1 MPDFDTAPQ
10 IKAEELLAEKPSVNV
25 ARLGATRALGVFAI
39 GLGLFWVVVGLMF
52 DLELAW
58 ELGGALSLVSFVT
71 LVAAGRGYSTF
82 ARVVWFFSCSLLIL
96 FAYFNVHVAAGVDQF
111 FAALIASVFMN
122 FSVRREKVAVTTVL
136 VSISALWFV
145 GVSLGADFFGPP
157 IVEHVFAEYVLAP
170 LVTGAVIVSVAVNVY
185 IFALLNER
193 YYDRLNAALIL
204 ARDANKAKSD
214 FLAAMSHEIRTPMN
228 GVIGMVDILGTTDLE
243 ASQRRT
249 LGVIRDSALS
259 LLRII
264 EDILDMSSI
273 EAGKMKLVVEP
284 MDLRQTVEA
293 AAETLRHY
301 ADQHNVLT
309 SLKLD
314 YRLPKTVRGDPGR
327 IRQIVTNILGNG
339 IKFSRRP
346 KDDGIGHARLV
357 VEPGANGGI
366 RFVFTDDGIGI
377 PSDFLAQI
385 FEPFGRSD
393 TVQTRRYN
401 GTGLGLAIVQQLVT
415 KMQGTISVS
424 SAPGEGA
431 TFIVTLPLEVLEAER
446 ERPDLSGLSVLL
458 LGLDPLAE
466 HFWQNTLK
474 GTHAA
479 LISDRGRDI
488 EAIVEAKSSDGKT
501 ENVIIVSSFGFE
513 NGDTSDALSRFRS
526 VSPNIPILMHCRNR
540 ERMSGLVDL
549 HTYRIQGAPSLESE
563 ALLGITTLFQ
573 KGRQDFKREALR
585 RGPEANVP
593 RPSQRMARIL
603 VAEDNEIN
611 QMVIASQLGQ
621 LGHESVL
628 ASDGLEA
635 LAQWKAGHF
644 DMVVTDC
651 FMPRMDG
658 FELVKNIR
666 MLEKRDGLRAVPILA
681 ITANAMP
688 GEPEKCQA
696 AGMDGFLTK
705 PVQLRDLAEKIDLH
719 LRVKESTSETPV
731 AQRA

>member
-1 MPDFDTAPQ
+1 MQNIYTLQ
-10 IKAEELLAEKPSVNV
+10 
-25 ARLGATRALGVFAI
+25 
-39 GLGLFWVVVGLMF
+39 LF
-52 DLELAW
+52 
-58 ELGGALSLVSFVT
+58 T
-71 LVAAGRGYSTF
+71 
-82 ARVVWFFSCSLLIL
+82 
-96 FAYFNVHVAAGVDQF
+96 N
-111 FAALIASVFMN
+111 
-122 FSVRREKVAVTTVL
+122 
-136 VSISALWFV
+136 
-145 GVSLGADFFGPP
+145 
-157 IVEHVFAEYVLAP
+157 
-170 LVTGAVIVSVAVNVY
+170 
-185 IFALLNER
+185 
-193 YYDRLNAALIL
+193 
-204 ARDANKAKSD
+204 
-214 FLAAMSHEIRTPMN
+214 
-228 GVIGMVDILGTTDLE
+228 TDLE

-466 HFWQNTLK
+466 HFWQNTAERHSC
-474 GTHAA
+474 GT
-479 LISDRGRDI
+479 DQR
-488 EAIVEAKSSDGKT
+488 
-501 ENVIIVSSFGFE
+501 
-513 NGDTSDALSRFRS
+513 
-526 VSPNIPILMHCRNR
+526 P
-540 ERMSGLVDL
+540 
-549 HTYRIQGAPSLESE
+549 GA
-563 ALLGITTLFQ
+563 
-573 KGRQDFKREALR
+573 R
-585 RGPEANVP
+585 
-593 RPSQRMARIL
+593 
-603 VAEDNEIN
+603 
-611 QMVIASQLGQ
+611 
-621 LGHESVL
+621 H
-628 ASDGLEA
+628 
-635 LAQWKAGHF
+635 
-644 DMVVTDC
+644 
-651 FMPRMDG
+651 
-658 FELVKNIR
+658 
-666 MLEKRDGLRAVPILA
+666 
-681 ITANAMP
+681 
-688 GEPEKCQA
+688 
-696 AGMDGFLTK
+696 
-705 PVQLRDLAEKIDLH
+705 
-719 LRVKESTSETPV
+719 
-731 AQRA
+731 